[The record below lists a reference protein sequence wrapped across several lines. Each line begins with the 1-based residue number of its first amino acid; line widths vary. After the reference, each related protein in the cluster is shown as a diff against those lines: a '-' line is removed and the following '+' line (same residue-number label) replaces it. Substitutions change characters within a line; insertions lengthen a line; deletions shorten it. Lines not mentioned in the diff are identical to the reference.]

1 MAGTIERYAEELMRK
16 EMKMAPGRNNFGHVY
31 VQGEKCAVSAINDA
45 LKNAGGKPK
54 LCALSDF
61 TTKGVSKKSAMPE
74 FIITLNSD
82 LNTIIVVE
90 CKKSVAQHESSGKDQ
105 PSKYAVDGVL
115 YYAKYLKDEFNV
127 IAVAQSGT
135 DAGKMLVST
144 FYWPQNQTSYIEYK
158 KIQNIILEPENYLK
172 MIRGEKIQKAYSL
185 EEIQATAAGM
195 HDSLR
200 INKMTEKLKPLFVAG
215 ILLALQDENFCN
227 DYDKLTN
234 FQSLLNSCC
243 TAIENILDDGEIEN
257 KKIQEIK
264 NKFKEIDSVIK
275 LKATPLREDHSL
287 RWYVQQLE
295 MKVKP
300 MMDYVGNTVDALGVF
315 YHEFISYSSG
325 DGNSLG
331 IVLTPQH
338 LTEFMAELINIDRNS
353 KVVDICCGSGAFL
366 VTAMGMMFKQAAT
379 DEEIEY
385 IRKNNLYGI
394 EQDSDIHTLAL
405 ANMIIRRDGKSHII
419 HGDCFDSRTIN
430 KLKNLKDTEGKAIVL
445 NKGLLNPP
453 YSQKDHVELEF
464 VEQGLDIL
472 CQGGELAV
480 VCPMSCAI
488 GTKFKAERKR
498 IMSKH
503 TLKAVF
509 SMPDDIFYGNN
520 ASTNVCVMVWEAGK
534 AHDTEISTFFGYCKD
549 DGFVKRK
556 KLGRIDA
563 FGKWEEIKNEWLS
576 LYREKE
582 EREGMSTKAKVG
594 SSDEWLCE
602 AYMKTDFSGLTDN
615 DFERSILEYLSYE
628 VLNNPKRVF
637 VRDGAASKAGRLKKK
652 VVYEEFKVRD
662 IFKIQN
668 GKGVTKNEIADFT
681 GDIEAIQSGADNNA
695 VLGKLDETYCKQSGY
710 QIIRERCLSVARSG
724 TSGFV
729 AYHEGPCVIGDSAKA
744 LLLKDKRKVPA
755 QVYLYLR
762 TVLMANKYKY
772 AYGRKVTEEKYY
784 GDTIVLPVVQPGRPD
799 WKYME
804 NYMKQLPFG
813 DRI

>member
-1 MAGTIERYAEELMRK
+1 MAGTNERYAEELVRK
-16 EMKMAPGRNNFGHVY
+16 EMKIELGKNDFGYVY
-31 VQGEKCAVSAINDA
+31 VQGEKCAVSAINNA

-54 LCALSDF
+54 VCSLSDY
-61 TTKGVSKKSAMPE
+61 TTKGLSKKSAMPE
-74 FIITLNSD
+74 FVITFNSELNMV
-82 LNTIIVVE
+82 IVVE
-90 CKKSVAQHESSGKDQ
+90 CKKSISQHESVNKDQ
-105 PSKYAVDGVL
+105 PMNYAVDGVL
-115 YYAKYLKDEFNV
+115 YYAKYLKEEFNV
-127 IAVAQSGT
+127 IAVAESGIDT
-135 DAGKMLVST
+135 GKMLVST
-144 FYWPQNQTSYIEYK
+144 FYWPKNQEDYIEYT
-158 KIQNIILEPENYLK
+158 KIRNIILEPENYLK

-185 EEIQATAAGM
+185 DTIQTTAVNM

-215 ILLALQDENFCN
+215 ILLALQDEAFCN
-227 DYDKLTN
+227 DYDKLTS
-234 FQSLLNSCC
+234 FSSLLNSCC
-243 TAIENILDDGEIEN
+243 TAIENVLDDGEIEN
-257 KKIQEIK
+257 KKIQEIR
-264 NKFKEIDSVIK
+264 NKFREIGSVIK
-275 LKATPLREDHSL
+275 LRDTPLQEDNSL
-287 RWYVQQLE
+287 RWYIQQLE
-295 MKVKP
+295 IKVKP

-338 LTEFMAELINIDRNS
+338 LTEFMAELINIDKNS
-353 KVVDICCGSGAFL
+353 KIVDICCGSGAFL
-366 VTAMGMMFKQAAT
+366 VTAMGNMFKQAVS

-405 ANMIIRRDGKSHII
+405 ANMIIRKDGKSHIL
-419 HGDCFDSRTIN
+419 HGDCFDNKTIN
-430 KLKNLKDTEGKAIVL
+430 KLKNMKDTEGKTIVL

-464 VEQGLDIL
+464 VEQELEIL

-488 GTKFKAERKR
+488 GTKYKAERLR
-498 IMSKH
+498 LMSKH

-534 AHDTEISTFFGYCKD
+534 PHDSSVSTFFGFCKD

-563 FGKWEEIKNEWLS
+563 FKKWEGIKNEWLT
-576 LYREKE
+576 LYREREEKE
-582 EREGMSTKAKVG
+582 GLSIKAKVKCT
-594 SSDEWLCE
+594 DEWLCE
-602 AYMKTDFSGLTDN
+602 AYMKTDFSKLSDS
-615 DFERSILEYLSYE
+615 DFEKSILDYLSYE
-628 VLNNPKRVF
+628 IKNNPKRVF
-637 VRDGAASKAGRLKKK
+637 SKSSMASTTIKLKKK
-652 VVYEEFKVRD
+652 VKYGEFEVKD

-668 GKGVTKNEIADFT
+668 GKGVTKDEIADFP

-695 VLGKLDETYCKQSGY
+695 VLGKLDEGYCKQSKY
-710 QIIRERCLSVARSG
+710 KIMKEQCLSVARSG
-724 TSGFV
+724 TSGYV
-729 AYHEGPCVIGDSAKA
+729 AYHETPCVIGDSAKA
-744 LLLKDKRKVPA
+744 LFLKDKSNA
-755 QVYLYLR
+755 SIYVYIYLR

-772 AYGRKVTEEKYY
+772 AYGRKVTEKKYY
-784 GDTIVLPVVQPGRPD
+784 KDTIVLPIIRDGVPD

-804 NYMKQLPFG
+804 NYIMQLPYG
-813 DRI
+813 DRL

>member
-1 MAGTIERYAEELMRK
+1 MAGTNERYAEELVRR
-16 EMKMAPGRNNFGHVY
+16 EMKIELGNNGFGHVY

-45 LKNAGGKPK
+45 LRQAGGKPK
-54 LCALSDF
+54 VCPLSDY
-61 TTKGVSKKSAMPE
+61 TPRTVSTKSAMPE
-74 FIITLNSD
+74 FVITFNSD
-82 LNTIIVVE
+82 LNTVLVVE
-90 CKKSVAQHESSGKDQ
+90 CKKSISQHESDDKDQ

-115 YYAKYLKDEFNV
+115 YYAKYLKEEFNV
-127 IAVAQSGT
+127 IAVAESGI
-135 DAGKMLVST
+135 DIDKMLVST
-144 FYWPQNQTSYIEYK
+144 FYWPKNQKDYVEYV
-158 KIQNIILEPENYLK
+158 KIRNIILEPENYLK

-185 EEIQATAAGM
+185 DTIQATAANM

-215 ILLALQDENFCN
+215 ILLALQDESFCN
-227 DYDKLTN
+227 DYDKLTS
-234 FQSLLNSCC
+234 FSSLLNNCC
-243 TAIENILDDGEIEN
+243 SAIENVLDDGEIEN

-264 NKFKEIDSVIK
+264 NKFREIDSVIK
-275 LKATPLREDHSL
+275 LKATPLQEDNSL
-287 RWYVQQLE
+287 RWYIQQLE
-295 MKVKP
+295 IKVKP

-338 LTEFMAELINIDRNS
+338 LTEFMAELINIDKNS

-366 VTAMGMMFKQAAT
+366 VTAMGRMFKQAVS

-385 IRKNNLYGI
+385 IRKNSLYGI

-405 ANMIIRRDGKSHII
+405 ANMIIRKDGKSHIL
-419 HGDCFDSRTIN
+419 HGDCFDKATLG
-430 KLKNLKDTEGKAIVL
+430 KLKNMKDTDGKTIVL

-464 VEQGLDIL
+464 VEQELDIIS
-472 CQGGELAV
+472 QGGQLAV

-488 GTKFKAERKR
+488 GTKYKAERAR
-498 IMSKH
+498 LMSKH

-534 AHDTEISTFFGYCKD
+534 PHDSSVSTFFGYCKD

-563 FGKWEEIKNEWLS
+563 FNKWEKIKNEWLM

-582 EREGMSTKAKVG
+582 EREGLSTKAKVKCT
-594 SSDEWLCE
+594 DEWLCE
-602 AYMKTDFSGLTDN
+602 AYMKTDFSKLTDD
-615 DFERSILEYLSYE
+615 DFEKSILDYLSYE
-628 VLNNPKRVF
+628 IKNNPERVF
-637 VRDGAASKAGRLKKK
+637 SNTDMHSKAVKLKKK
-652 VVYEEFKVRD
+652 VKYEEFKVQD
-662 IFKIQN
+662 IFRIQN
-668 GKGVTKNEIADFT
+668 GRGVTKDEIAEFP
-681 GDIEAIQSGADNNA
+681 GNIEAIQSGAENNA
-695 VLGKLDETYCKQSGY
+695 VLGKLDEEYCKQSHY
-710 QIIRERCLSVARSG
+710 QIIKEPCLSVARSG
-724 TSGFV
+724 TAGYV
-729 AYHEGPCVIGDSAKA
+729 AYHETPCVIGDSAKA
-744 LLLKDKRKVPA
+744 LILKDKSKKSIY
-755 QVYLYLR
+755 VYMYLR

-784 GDTIVLPVVQPGRPD
+784 KDTIVLPVVKKGAPD

-804 NYMKQLPFG
+804 DYIKQLPYG
-813 DRI
+813 DKL